1 MLYVK
6 RNPKGEIIAVQR
18 DADSPGME
26 FKQSVDDEILK
37 FLGRDEVN
45 GVIFHTLALTD
56 AKVIRILEDLIELLV
71 KKNIIMFT
79 ELPEAA
85 QVNLRER
92 QQIRQK
98 IGKESIIVDDII

>member
-6 RNPKGEIIAVQR
+6 RNTKGEIIAVQQ
-18 DADSPGME
+18 DAENPEME
-26 FKQSVDDEILK
+26 IKQSVDDEILK

-45 GVIFHTLALTD
+45 GSILHILASTD
-56 AKVIRILEDLIELLV
+56 AKVIRILEDLIDLLV
-71 KKNIIMFT
+71 RKNIIMFT